1 MKYDHLVKF
10 NGEYY
15 PAGTEVPVG
24 NVSEVELTDK
34 VPDGAL
40 KENMDGS
47 VNTYDEAGNK
57 VGTVDAKTVERLQE
71 EAGEAFQEQE
81 AKVAEPEKSKRGR
94 KPKEE

>member
-24 NVSEVELTDK
+24 NVSEVELTDN

-40 KENMDGS
+40 KENADGS
-47 VNTYDEAGNK
+47 VNAYDEAENK
-57 VGTVDAKTVERLQE
+57 VGTVDAKTVEQLQE
-71 EAGEAFQEQE
+71 DAGEAFQKQE
-81 AKVAEPEKSKRGR
+81 SDAAEPDKPKRGR
-94 KPKEE
+94 KSKEA